1 MYLVVL
7 DGLSLGSGI
16 SKIDAGE
23 WRNRCLSFILEQ
35 TTVDNVIFSILSRM
49 QTYGWGKLNTTG
61 VVSLSVNMIGADI
74 FYIQE
79 RSDSCKDE
87 EFEFSATITYRYALT
102 STLRTRCF

>member
-7 DGLSLGSGI
+7 DGLSLGNGI
-16 SKIDAGE
+16 SKTDVGE

-35 TTVDNVIFSILSRM
+35 RIVDNVIVSILSRT
-49 QTYGWGKLNTTG
+49 QTCGWGKLNATR
-61 VVSLSVNMIGADI
+61 VVSLSVNMTGADI

-87 EFEFSATITYRYALT
+87 EFEFSATITYRDALT